1 MITAL
6 FKNTRTLKF
15 KSCLRNCVFGCRQH
29 NYDHKQRSYEET
41 HKADQNPP
49 IISVRRRSAKMI
61 DGSEER
67 KRQLAFELQNSR
79 VFEKRSKGE
88 FGKTKGW

>member
-1 MITAL
+1 MFLAAVNIIKVTSKET
-6 FKNTRTLKF
+6 F
-15 KSCLRNCVFGCRQH
+15 
-29 NYDHKQRSYEET
+29 EET